1 MTEKSLLHLE
11 GRVDGLQALLTIIC
25 NRYMDIETDDVLK
38 MEGLVSRI
46 ESGEFFS
53 ENRNEEY
60 NDGVKEVFKRFIGV
74 MKSIESKEKV
84 PG

>member
-1 MTEKSLLHLE
+1 MTEKSVSHLE

-25 NRYMDIETDDVLK
+25 NRYMNIETDDVLK

-60 NDGVKEVFKRFIGV
+60 GDGVKEVFERFIGV
-74 MKSIESKEKV
+74 MKSIESKESV

>member
-60 NDGVKEVFKRFIGV
+60 SDGVKEVFKRFIGV
-74 MKSIESKEKV
+74 MKSIESKAKV